1 MFMNKKISLLS
12 VASLLSIVAL
22 TSCGGETKLDT
33 QYRVQLTNC
42 YAKDRTHGRFAPE
55 AYAYGYVGTYDTS
68 HIGSYTITS
77 GSEIVKPGE
86 DCNMTIK
93 LDPFVVMNPVA
104 LTTDPTPSFKYCLIY
119 VLDNKFEEYDLLPA
133 NCYTFA
139 QNPEDATEWNLRIDK
154 KYMYCSYGV
163 YFSASYYE
171 VPILP
176 EYHFVSFAQD
186 KDQEFINTVMNLPR
200 INNTHVND
208 DFTFT
213 IYPRSV
219 NTGINFYLDEFY
231 SKFVFTGIQGENK
244 VDITQYITLSNAQI
258 LSKIIGGTKK
268 QTTYSYA
275 LTDSYALKCK
285 LPMLAKDSTGKDYGL
300 CKFDAATGKYGLNYD
315 GILVSLSD
323 KNIKALPMN
332 DFLKRV
338 KINDGTS
345 LQVKGS
351 PTIVFGDDSN
361 KLSVNPVLVIPLNI
375 KEGAEVDVPFASMS
389 VSSYAGLTKNYFA
402 DLEISDKLIDSAWKD
417 RFEYNKNNFNALRNY
432 CTFDKENAQ
441 ILINLTGLVDST
453 QVAPDSEGVVV
464 GGRGSTDI
472 IASGSLDFVKE
483 LNITLK

>member
-22 TSCGGETKLDT
+22 ASCGGETKLDT

-55 AYAYGYVGTYDTS
+55 AYAYGYVGTHDTS

-119 VLDNKFEEYDLLPA
+119 VLDNKFEEYDLLPT
-133 NCYTFA
+133 NCYSFE

-154 KYMYCSYGV
+154 KYMFCSYGV
-163 YFSASYYE
+163 YFSASYYQ
-171 VPILP
+171 VPIYP
-176 EYHFVSFAQD
+176 EMHFVSLAKD
-186 KDQEFINTVMNLPR
+186 KDQEFIQTVMKSPR
-200 INNTHVND
+200 IDNTHVND

-213 IYPRSV
+213 LFPKSM
-219 NTGINFYLDEFY
+219 NTGVNFYLNDFY
-231 SKFVFTGIQGENK
+231 SKFVFTGIQGEKK
-244 VDITQYITLSNAQI
+244 VDITNYITLTNSQI
-258 LSKIIGGTKK
+258 MSQIVGGTKK

-285 LPMLAKDSTGKDYGL
+285 LPMLAKDSSGKDYGL

-323 KNIKALPMN
+323 KNINALPMN

-361 KLSVNPVLVIPLNI
+361 KLSANPVLAIPLTI

-402 DLEISDKLIDSAWKD
+402 DLEISDKLIDSAWESP
-417 RFEYNKNNFNALRNY
+417 FEYNKNRFVGLNKYCKFDVDNAR
-432 CTFDKENAQ
+432 
-441 ILINLTGLVDST
+441 ILINLTGLAAST

-464 GGRGSTDI
+464 GQSQGSSN
-472 IASGSLDFVKE
+472 IAYGSLDFIKE

>member
-1 MFMNKKISLLS
+1 MNKKISLLS

-22 TSCGGETKLDT
+22 ASCAGETKLDT

-55 AYAYGYVGTYDTS
+55 AYEFGYVGTHDTS
-68 HIGSYTITS
+68 HIGSYTVTS

-163 YFSASYYE
+163 YFSASYYQ
-171 VPILP
+171 VPLGRP
-176 EYHFVSFAQD
+176 FVSLAE
-186 KDQEFINTVMNLPR
+186 DQNFINAVMNTPY

-213 IYPRSV
+213 LFPKSM
-219 NTGINFYLDEFY
+219 NTGVNFYLNDFY
-231 SKFVFTGIQGENK
+231 NKFVFTGIQGGKK
-244 VDITQYITLSNAQI
+244 VDITNYITLTNSQI
-258 LSKIIGGTKK
+258 MSQIPGGKGERQK
-268 QTTYSYA
+268 TYNYS

-285 LPMLAKDSTGKDYGL
+285 LPMLAKDSSGKDYGL
-300 CKFDAATGKYGLNYD
+300 CKFDAATGKYGLNYE

-323 KNIKALPMN
+323 KNIDALPMN

-361 KLSVNPVLVIPLNI
+361 KLSVDPVLVIPLTI
-375 KEGAEVDVPFASMS
+375 KEGAEVDVPFAGMS

-402 DLEISDKLIDSAWKD
+402 DLEISDKLIDSAWED
-417 RFEYNKNNFNALRNY
+417 RFEYNKNNFNALSDY
-432 CTFDKENAQ
+432 CSLDAENAQ
-441 ILINLTGLVDST
+441 ILINLTALPVFT
-453 QVAPDSEGVVV
+453 QVAPDSEGIKV
-464 GGRGSTDI
+464 GESQSTDKK